1 MICVYVICSL
11 PVALHASLRCNAMMG
26 PRAQLKLEAE
36 KKERFEREQAA
47 MARAARQGQRKGKAA
62 KGRGKGRGKSRGKGG
77 GGRARREDAKAP
89 AVVGARDL
97 DLTGSIHRALDPMV
111 PIGELSHPPSPPP
124 LQDVGHAR
132 GRRHGRRTTSMPNRG
147 EDDFGNGDN
156 RNRSAA
162 MSAIVD
168 WAAAANRAAGLP
180 VPAGRAGTSDGAGD
194 GGDAM
199 LHQFDESGRLPPARR

>member
-1 MICVYVICSL
+1 
-11 PVALHASLRCNAMMG
+11 MMG

-36 KKERFEREQAA
+36 KKERFERKQAA

-62 KGRGKGRGKSRGKGG
+62 KGRGKGRGKGGGKGG
-77 GGRARREDAKAP
+77 GGRARRKGAPKAP

-97 DLTGSIHRALDPMV
+97 DLTGSIHRALDPTV
-111 PIGELSHPPSPPP
+111 PIGELSHPPP

-180 VPAGRAGTSDGAGD
+180 VPAGTSDAD
-194 GGDAM
+194 SVDAM